1 MNPLLPLLAGLVI
14 IGTLAFWAL
23 MQNWLADI
31 IHQARQQLGLLADPV
46 ETALVLLD
54 RAIVNSQ
61 RVVVATG
68 RAIFRVHDEPVTVQE
83 VREMDPQTL
92 PVDVLRRLEGLPEG
106 QILTYQLS
114 VGKEPSRVTH
124 RVEVKR
130 AD

>member
-83 VREMDPQTL
+83 VR
-92 PVDVLRRLEGLPEG
+92 DVLRRLEGLPEG